1 MVSGGLAGLREM
13 DWERER
19 DNLEGVEGNEE
30 ERDVKERDDF
40 GGFLKKEKKN
50 ERSAVRSEYK
60 SN

>member
-1 MVSGGLAGLREM
+1 MSGGLAGLREV

>member
-40 GGFLKKEKKN
+40 GGFLKKEKKT
-50 ERSAVRSEYK
+50 RGRP
-60 SN
+60 